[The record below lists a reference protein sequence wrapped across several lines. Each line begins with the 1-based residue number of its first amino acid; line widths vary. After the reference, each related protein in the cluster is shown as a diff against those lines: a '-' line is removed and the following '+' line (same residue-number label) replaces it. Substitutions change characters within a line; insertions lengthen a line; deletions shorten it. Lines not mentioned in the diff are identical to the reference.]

1 MTPTPE
7 RASFKSLISCTK
19 SNTLS
24 AHKDS
29 PVSETVL
36 FSFLGDQLVFVSQM
50 KTEKEIVWVT
60 MPHNGSV
67 FRLLSLVL
75 RQQVFFSLFLRR
87 TKYWSTV
94 LIFLL
99 ELKDICILF
108 YILGQYL
115 SHEISCTTK
124 SRRRIFFY
132 LGKETKKSPMSLSKE
147 RIELY
152 SVDEVCSYRT
162 IKTELIM
169 GMSNLNK
176 FLQIL

>member
-1 MTPTPE
+1 M
-7 RASFKSLISCTK
+7 
-19 SNTLS
+19 
-24 AHKDS
+24 
-29 PVSETVL
+29 SETVL
-36 FSFLGDQLVFVSQM
+36 FSFLRDQLVFVSQM

-60 MPHNGSV
+60 MPHNGSA
-67 FRLLSLVL
+67 FSLLSLVL

-94 LIFLL
+94 LFFLL

-132 LGKETKKSPMSLSKE
+132 LGKETKKSSMSLSKE
-147 RIELY
+147 RIESY
-152 SVDEVCSYRT
+152 SVDEVCSCRT

-169 GMSNLNK
+169 CMSNLNK

>member
-1 MTPTPE
+1 M
-7 RASFKSLISCTK
+7 
-19 SNTLS
+19 
-24 AHKDS
+24 
-29 PVSETVL
+29 
-36 FSFLGDQLVFVSQM
+36 
-50 KTEKEIVWVT
+50 
-60 MPHNGSV
+60 
-67 FRLLSLVL
+67 
-75 RQQVFFSLFLRR
+75 
-87 TKYWSTV
+87 

-152 SVDEVCSYRT
+152 SVDEVCSRRT

-169 GMSNLNK
+169 CMSNLNNFFTDPLNRLK
-176 FLQIL
+176 GKKKRTGFNYNMRILYVEILFRQDRGGVVKSVSK

>member
-1 MTPTPE
+1 
-7 RASFKSLISCTK
+7 
-19 SNTLS
+19 
-24 AHKDS
+24 
-29 PVSETVL
+29 
-36 FSFLGDQLVFVSQM
+36 M

-60 MPHNGSV
+60 MPHNGSA
-67 FRLLSLVL
+67 FSLLSLVL
-75 RQQVFFSLFLRR
+75 RQQVFFFSLFLRR

-124 SRRRIFFY
+124 SHRRIFFY
-132 LGKETKKSPMSLSKE
+132 LGKETKKSSMSLSKE

-152 SVDEVCSYRT
+152 SVDEVCSCRT

-169 GMSNLNK
+169 CMSNLNK

>member
-36 FSFLGDQLVFVSQM
+36 FSFLRDQLVFVSQM

-60 MPHNGSV
+60 IPHNGSA
-67 FRLLSLVL
+67 FSLLSLVL

-94 LIFLL
+94 LIFFTWT
-99 ELKDICILF
+99 KR
-108 YILGQYL
+108 YL
-115 SHEISCTTK
+115 YFI
-124 SRRRIFFY
+124 
-132 LGKETKKSPMSLSKE
+132 
-147 RIELY
+147 LY
-152 SVDEVCSYRT
+152 SWS
-162 IKTELIM
+162 ILISWNQLHYQKPQENIFLPWK
-169 GMSNLNK
+169 GNK
-176 FLQIL
+176 EITNESF